1 MKNILIL
8 VLLLSVAVSSFA
20 ADSVAIALKAKGDI
34 ELMRGD
40 NTSKVNSGD
49 GLMNQDELESKEE
62 AFAVVKFI
70 DGSSLIKLFPNSIL
84 TIDAKEE
91 DGQLNKKSTL
101 KMGTIWAKVSKK
113 TGMFEVDTPN
123 TVVSVKGTEF
133 MVDVDLEGTTS
144 VRVKEGEV
152 KLKSK
157 DTNEEKSVVPGEKGV
172 VNKKGKISVARSADT
187 NFTDPTRSS
196 DDDSR
201 GGSQTESGETEV
213 MRIELKN
220 ADGEIQVIEIEFE
233 DKR

>member
-8 VLLLSVAVSSFA
+8 VFLLSVAVSSFA
-20 ADSVAIALKAKGDI
+20 ADSVAIALKTKGDI
-34 ELMRGD
+34 ELMRGED
-40 NTSKVNSGD
+40 TSKVNSGD

-91 DGQLNKKSTL
+91 DGLLNKKSTL

-133 MVDVDLEGTTS
+133 MVDVDEEGTTS

-152 KLKSK
+152 NLKSK
-157 DTNEEKSVVPGEKGV
+157 DTNDEKSVVPGEKGV
-172 VNKKGKISVARSADT
+172 VDKKGKISVARSADT

-196 DDDSR
+196 DDDSG
-201 GGSQTESGETEV
+201 GGSQTKSGETEV